1 MHQISSAEKVIMDV
15 LWHSSPAT
23 SKQILATLE
32 GESTWHENTVRT
44 LLSRLTQKG
53 MLTKEKVKRE
63 YFYTP
68 TISKN
73 EYIKDESRSFLGRLF
88 NGNVSPL
95 IANFAKQDMLS
106 NKDIEEIENI
116 LEQLK
121 KGKTDE

>member
-44 LLSRLTQKG
+44 LLSRLTQKE

-73 EYIKDESRSFLGRLF
+73 EYIKDESHS
-88 NGNVSPL
+88 
-95 IANFAKQDMLS
+95 
-106 NKDIEEIENI
+106 
-116 LEQLK
+116 
-121 KGKTDE
+121 